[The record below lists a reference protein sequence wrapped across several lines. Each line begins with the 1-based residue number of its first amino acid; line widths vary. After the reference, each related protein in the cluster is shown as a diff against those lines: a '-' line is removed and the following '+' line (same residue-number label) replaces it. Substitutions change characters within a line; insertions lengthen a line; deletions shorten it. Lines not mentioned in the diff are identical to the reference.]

1 MSGVDRPMNQ
11 VGSERA
17 LERSQRAV
25 LRRHQRFATAC
36 LVGAAGVYL
45 ATHFVEA
52 PGYGI
57 LLLRAGAEAGLIGG
71 IADWFAITALF
82 RRPWGLPIPHTAIL
96 PRNKDRLGEGLGR
109 FVARHFL
116 DPDVVQ
122 HRLQQTEPALQ
133 LGRWLSGRDNAAV
146 VADRIL
152 ALAPDVL
159 SAFNDREVR
168 AFYRDTFRDQLGRVD
183 PVPLVE
189 RVLRTLMESGQHQ
202 RLFDRSLLL
211 ARELLLRNR
220 QLIYQRVEER
230 SSWWIPRRFDRR
242 LAEAII
248 SGVEEWLQDLSEQGH
263 PAREEFNRAVWNL
276 VINLRHSPV
285 IRERLEGMRDGL
297 LASPELQEL
306 LETAWDDLRRGALDD
321 LQDPDSRFRHSLINS
336 LQRFG
341 RTLEDDPDAR
351 QRLDERVELLL
362 RELILP
368 FRDRIG
374 GFIADVVRDWDTDSL
389 SDRLELAVGRDLQF
403 IRINGTLVG
412 ALVGMIL
419 FVSTGLVF
427 GHV

>member
-1 MSGVDRPMNQ
+1 MQ
-11 VGSERA
+11 AERETA
-17 LERSQRAV
+17 LEASQRSV
-25 LRRHQRFATAC
+25 LRRHQRFAGAC
-36 LVGAAGVYL
+36 LVGAAAIYVG
-45 ATHFVEA
+45 TQFVEA
-52 PGYGI
+52 PGYGV

-71 IADWFAITALF
+71 IADWFAVTALF

-116 DPDVVQ
+116 APDVVQ
-122 HRLQQTEPALQ
+122 HRLRSSEPALQ
-133 LGRWLSGRDNAAV
+133 LGQWLARRENSAV
-146 VADRIL
+146 VADRVL

-168 AFYRDTFRDQLGRVD
+168 AFYRDAFRDQLGRVD

-189 RVLRTLMESGQHQ
+189 RLLRTLMETGQHQ
-202 RLFDRSLLL
+202 RLFDRSLQL

-248 SGVEEWLQDLSEQGH
+248 NGVEEWLQDLSEPGH
-263 PAREEFNRAVWNL
+263 PAREEFNRTAWNL
-276 VINLRHSPV
+276 VIHLKQSPV

-306 LETAWDDLRRGALDD
+306 LETAWDDLRQGALGA
-321 LQDPDSRFRHSLINS
+321 LREPDSRFRHSLINS

-341 RTLEDDPDAR
+341 RTLEDEPEAR
-351 QRLDERVELLL
+351 ERMDERVELLL

-368 FRDRIG
+368 FRDSIG
-374 GFIADVVRDWDTDSL
+374 GFIADVVRDWDTESL

-412 ALVGMIL
+412 ALVGMLL
-419 FVSTGLVF
+419 FVSTGLLF